1 MHISETFVSRSKL
14 VQSIKCIVKLDSSNK
29 NEYMKDSVR
38 VKPYI
43 EFFRYK
49 TLWYFFD
56 IKKQP
61 CQIHCSHN
69 TSSYVNRVK
78 NICLFLKLVNINS
91 MKKTREIASS
101 QCSKQQSLQMYVFFF
116 MKFF

>member
-69 TSSYVNRVK
+69 TNSYVNRVK
-78 NICLFLKLVNINS
+78 NVCSFLKLVSINS

-101 QCSKQQSLQMYVFFF
+101 
-116 MKFF
+116 